1 MRREAL
7 EMLVAKVAT
16 LTQLDRIVI
25 VGSQSAHGQIG
36 WLPGPVLR
44 SVEADFLLPGFGRSS
59 VIDDECGP
67 ESDFFA
73 EHGVYADPLG
83 AGIVTLPRGWED
95 RLVPILNSDGN
106 PAWWALEIHDT
117 AASKLMAGREKDMDF
132 IIELTHSQSFNFETF
147 LLRAQLLRESSHAAG
162 LTSRVQKL
170 VERLRSAK
178 QNDLERKAL
187 ELLKT
192 LSN

>member
-95 RLVPILNSDGN
+95 RLVPISNSEGI

-132 IIELTHSQSFNFETF
+132 IIELTHSQSFNFDNF
-147 LLRAQLLRESSHAAG
+147 LSRAQLLRESSHSASLG
-162 LTSRVQKL
+162 SRVQKL
-170 VERLRSAK
+170 IERLRASKRHELEAK
-178 QNDLERKAL
+178 AAEFLRSLEA
-187 ELLKT
+187 
-192 LSN
+192 

>member
-7 EMLVAKVAT
+7 EMLVAKVAAVT
-16 LTQLDRIVI
+16 GQDRIVI

-44 SVEADFLLPGFGRSS
+44 SIEADFLLPGFGRSS

-83 AGIVTLPRGWED
+83 AGIVTLPRGWEE
-95 RLVPILNSDGN
+95 RLVPIKDNQGKPS
-106 PAWWALEIHDT
+106 WWALEIHDT
-117 AASKLMAGREKDMDF
+117 AASKLIAGREKDMDF
-132 IIELTHSQSFNFETF
+132 IIELTTSQSFHFDTF
-147 LLRAQLLRESSHAAG
+147 LQRATLLLESSHASG
-162 LTSRVQKL
+162 LRSRVQKL
-170 VERLRSAK
+170 VDRLCKAK
-178 QNDLERKAL
+178 RHDLEKRAAEFL
-187 ELLKT
+187 ASLP
-192 LSN
+192 S

>member
-7 EMLVAKVAT
+7 EMLVAKVAAVT
-16 LTQLDRIVI
+16 RVDRVVI
-25 VGSQSAHGQIG
+25 VGSQSAHGQIN

-44 SVEADFLLPGFGRSS
+44 SIEADFLLPGFGRSS

-83 AGIVTLPRGWED
+83 AGIVTLPRGWEE
-95 RLVPILNSDGN
+95 RLVPIMNSEGK

-117 AASKLMAGREKDMDF
+117 AASKLMAGREKDLDF
-132 IIELTHSQSFNFETF
+132 IVELTHSQTFNFDTF
-147 LLRAQLLRESSHAAG
+147 LSRAQLLLESSHAPG
-162 LTSRVQKL
+162 LRPRVQKL
-170 VERLRSAK
+170 IERLRVTRQHDMESKTA
-178 QNDLERKAL
+178 DF
-187 ELLKT
+187 LKS
-192 LSN
+192 LPA

>member
-7 EMLVAKVAT
+7 EMLVAKVADVT
-16 LTQLDRIVI
+16 RLDRLVI
-25 VGSQSAHGQIG
+25 VGSQSAHGQIS

-44 SVEADFLLPGFGRSS
+44 SIEADFLLPGFGRNS

-95 RLVPILNSDGN
+95 RLVPIMNSEGR
-106 PAWWALEIHDT
+106 PSWWALEIHDT
-117 AASKLMAGREKDMDF
+117 AASKLMAGRDKDFDF
-132 IIELTHSQSFNFETF
+132 IIELVYSQTFCFETF
-147 LLRAQLLRESSHAAG
+147 LSRAALLQESSHAAG
-162 LTSRVQKL
+162 LRSRVQKL
-170 VERLRSAK
+170 AERLLAAK
-178 QNDLERKAL
+178 LHDLERAVIAF
-187 ELLKT
+187 LKT
-192 LSN
+192 LPT